1 MCAAAAVVQSP
12 MRSFAY
18 IGQVP
23 TPLVSSNASGGDGSR
38 ALSTY
43 WASERVAHVGA
54 NGELPEHLRRDL
66 SGCHARPPR

>member
-43 WASERVAHVGA
+43 WASERVRTSVRTGSFPSICAA
-54 NGELPEHLRRDL
+54 I
-66 SGCHARPPR
+66 